1 MPDSLNEE
9 MTILGR
15 SVTDIMVRVS
25 PEGGQLRV
33 WRRSKSGHYC
43 ANISMDN
50 GVLYFASRETL
61 PETLVVLNRKIA
73 LGDRTRS

>member
-15 SVTDIMVRVS
+15 SLTEIMARVA
-25 PEGGQLRV
+25 PHEGQLRI

-43 ANISMDN
+43 ANISMEN
-50 GVLYFASRETL
+50 GILYFASRETL
-61 PETLVVLNRKIA
+61 PETLVVLNRKIVQN
-73 LGDRTRS
+73 DRTRS

>member
-15 SVTDIMVRVS
+15 SLTEVLGRAAPD
-25 PEGGQLRV
+25 GGQLRV

-43 ANISMDN
+43 ANISLDS

-61 PETLVVLNRKIA
+61 AETLVVLNRKIA
-73 LGDRTRS
+73 QGDRTRS